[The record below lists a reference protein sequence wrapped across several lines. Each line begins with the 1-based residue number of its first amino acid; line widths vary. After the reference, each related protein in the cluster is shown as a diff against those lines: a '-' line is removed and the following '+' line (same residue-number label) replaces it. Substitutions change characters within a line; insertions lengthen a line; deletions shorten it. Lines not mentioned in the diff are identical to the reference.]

1 MGHEYVGVVEQVCD
15 QVATVNVGDFVVGS
29 FVASDNVCEI
39 CRAGYQ
45 SRCIHN
51 VMMGSVG
58 TQAELARIPWAD
70 GTLVATPGVPDAD
83 LLPVPTCSAPD
94 GSPPWPQRRARGR
107 RSPWA
112 VMARS
117 D

>member
-58 TQAELARIPWAD
+58 T
-70 GTLVATPGVPDAD
+70 PGGAGPDPLGRRHPGRHAG
-83 LLPVPTCSAPD
+83 CS
-94 GSPPWPQRRARGR
+94 RR
-107 RSPWA
+107 RSPS
-112 VMARS
+112 VPMVLRCSARMVRRHGRRGGPGE
-117 D
+117 DGRRGR

>member
-83 LLPVPTCSAPD
+83 LLPS
-94 GSPPWPQRRARGR
+94 RRARHRMVRRHGR
-107 RSPWA
+107 RGGPGEDG
-112 VMARS
+112 RRGR
-117 D
+117 